1 MGAAVAHVLMG
12 MKQAGKLKGVFDSV
26 KFFISTMPWKTL
38 MGGSYAYDKK
48 QIPTL
53 SIFGKNDPLVGIMK
67 QFADYHEGR
76 HELPVITDQLRT
88 KISALLQFSG
98 VERVSEN

>member
-1 MGAAVAHVLMG
+1 
-12 MKQAGKLKGVFDSV
+12 
-26 KFFISTMPWKTL
+26 
-38 MGGSYAYDKK
+38 MGGSSYAYDKK

-53 SIFGKNDPLVGIMK
+53 SIFGRNGPLVGTMK
-67 QFADYHEGR
+67 QYADYHEGFKGYFDEFIHEGR

-98 VERVSEN
+98 VERVSENDDETDI